1 IEQSLSRMR
10 PEAALHSLGS
20 RFDALETQ
28 LNSVLGHVATR
39 ADLDELRAAEAQTEE
54 ISNQLGQL
62 RRQLARLDVIDAHLG
77 TLTSQLSDE
86 RLSRLVAADNGRLD
100 AIDAQ
105 LRMIA
110 VQLSDERLSGLVS
123 RSSARDDYEELAN
136 SAAQRAAA
144 TFADAGFTGA
154 QSRDIGEVRGM
165 LESLINERRHNDEN
179 NASML
184 ETMQQAIIRVLDRID
199 ALEITQQ
206 EAMPEPAPVSAPA
219 RYEMPAMGAQ
229 YRPAPAMAAPAPAM
243 HDDLVPPTARVYAEM
258 PPVEDHSDFLP
269 MEQEGAAEDADYQAF
284 RQDAELEHA
293 PPRIP
298 AYTTAS
304 FDLDAAFSRSRD
316 AEAEAFGEPQQQ
328 KRSMETLRHDFIADA
343 HRAKLK
349 AAAKP
354 DVPGFDPDLRAGE
367 LSVNRK
373 DMPAKGRARRS
384 IFSFRSQRVAMGLL
398 VLLAAIPAAIFFM
411 PRTSTA
417 PTDVTPAAIEAP
429 MPTMQDTA
437 PALAPPAN
445 VPAPEMQ
452 GAPEVAPPVMSP
464 PPKQTKQIVP
474 PLEKGEYEDVNATGA
489 DMDTASLPGIEM
501 QANDASG
508 QQILQVNE
516 QQRMAYL
523 SGQLGAAAA
532 RATPAALMQEQVLR
546 NNGGSANVAA
556 DEVAPATD
564 GSKLPP
570 ATVGPFS
577 LRLAAGKGDASA
589 QFEVASRLAEGKGL
603 DQNLKEAA
611 EWYHRS
617 AASGFAMA
625 QFRLGT
631 LYERGL
637 GVRRDAARAQS
648 WYERAAAQGNVKA
661 MHNLAVLAAS
671 RSPKGDYESAARWFI
686 AASEHGLADSQYNLA
701 VLYENGMGVTKDL
714 QKAYAWLL
722 LAARQ
727 GDKDA
732 AERVKVL
739 KPKMKAGDLAAAEE
753 AAANWRAKPMKS
765 MANDARFA
773 GQAWRE
779 GSRRG

>member
-1 IEQSLSRMR
+1 M
-10 PEAALHSLGS
+10 
-20 RFDALETQ
+20 
-28 LNSVLGHVATR
+28 LGHVATR
-39 ADLDELRAAEAQTEE
+39 ADLDELRAAEAQIEE

-144 TFADAGFTGA
+144 TFADAGFNGA

-206 EAMPEPAPVSAPA
+206 AAPMPEPARLRSGALRDAGHGRPVSPGAGHGRSRVRRCTTTWCRRRRA
-219 RYEMPAMGAQ
+219 SMPKC
-229 YRPAPAMAAPAPAM
+229 RRSKITPTSCRWSRR
-243 HDDLVPPTARVYAEM
+243 VPPRTPTIR
-258 PPVEDHSDFLP
+258 HS
-269 MEQEGAAEDADYQAF
+269 A
-284 RQDAELEHA
+284 QDAELEHA

-316 AEAEAFGEPQQQ
+316 AEAQAFDEPQPQ

-354 DVPGFDPDLRAGE
+354 DMPGFDPDLRAGE
-367 LSVNRK
+367 LSVNPK

-429 MPTMQDTA
+429 MPIQQDTA

-445 VPAPEMQ
+445 VPVPDME
-452 GAPEVAPPVMSP
+452 GAPEVAPPAMSP
-464 PPKQTKQIVP
+464 PPKQTKQVVP
-474 PLEKGEYEDVNATGA
+474 PLEKGEYEDVNA
-489 DMDTASLPGIEM
+489 D
-501 QANDASG
+501 
-508 QQILQVNE
+508 
-516 QQRMAYL
+516 RC
-523 SGQLGAAAA
+523 
-532 RATPAALMQEQVLR
+532 RHR
-546 NNGGSANVAA
+546 H
-556 DEVAPATD
+556 
-564 GSKLPP
+564 
-570 ATVGPFS
+570 
-577 LRLAAGKGDASA
+577 RLAA
-589 QFEVASRLAEGKGL
+589 R
-603 DQNLKEAA
+603 
-611 EWYHRS
+611 H
-617 AASGFAMA
+617 
-625 QFRLGT
+625 
-631 LYERGL
+631 
-637 GVRRDAARAQS
+637 RDAGQR
-648 WYERAAAQGNVKA
+648 RHRV
-661 MHNLAVLAAS
+661 S
-671 RSPKGDYESAARWFI
+671 RSCR
-686 AASEHGLADSQYNLA
+686 
-701 VLYENGMGVTKDL
+701 
-714 QKAYAWLL
+714 
-722 LAARQ
+722 
-727 GDKDA
+727 
-732 AERVKVL
+732 
-739 KPKMKAGDLAAAEE
+739 
-753 AAANWRAKPMKS
+753 
-765 MANDARFA
+765 
-773 GQAWRE
+773 
-779 GSRRG
+779 